1 MYKRWL
7 GKVKK
12 MKRLLLAP
20 LLITLLLASC
30 STKKKYNSY
39 REANDACKEWADK
52 GGSYILKTL
61 YGERKNTFG
70 EIVIY
75 PSLEWEV
82 PIRFCQEEKQ
92 TKQILGIQI
101 VNRKA
106 NVTYQS
112 SKSIHRL
119 SMLFGTRLEADID
132 EVKKNFYY

>member
-1 MYKRWL
+1 M
-7 GKVKK
+7 

-20 LLITLLLASC
+20 LLLTLLVASC
-30 STKKKYNSY
+30 STKKKYNSLY
-39 REANDACKEWADK
+39 EAESACEKWASKE
-52 GGSYILKTL
+52 GSYILKTS
-61 YGERKNTFG
+61 YGERKSFG
-70 EIVIY
+70 EVEKF

-112 SKSIHRL
+112 SKFVGRTFGLYGSRL
-119 SMLFGTRLEADID
+119 KDDID

>member
-1 MYKRWL
+1 
-7 GKVKK
+7 
-12 MKRLLLAP
+12 MKRLILAPVLLA
-20 LLITLLLASC
+20 LLLASC
-30 STKKKYNSY
+30 STKKKYNSLY
-39 REANDACKEWADK
+39 EAKAACEKWASKE
-52 GGSYILKTL
+52 GSYILKTL
-61 YGERKNTFG
+61 YGENKNTFG
-70 EIVIY
+70 EIEKY

-112 SKSIHRL
+112 SEFVAKSFGSYGSRL
-119 SMLFGTRLEADID
+119 KDDID

>member
-1 MYKRWL
+1 
-7 GKVKK
+7 

-20 LLITLLLASC
+20 LLLSLLLASC
-30 STKKKYNSY
+30 STKKKYNSHY
-39 REANDACKEWADK
+39 EAKTACEKWASKE
-52 GGSYILKTL
+52 GSYILKTS
-61 YGERKNTFG
+61 YGERESFG
-70 EIVIY
+70 EVKKF

-112 SKSIHRL
+112 SKFVGRSFGLYGSRL
-119 SMLFGTRLEADID
+119 KDDID

>member
-1 MYKRWL
+1 MRY
-7 GKVKK
+7 K
-12 MKRLLLAP
+12 MKRLLIAP